1 MGISKYVDQNGL
13 KRAMQNIASKMQS
26 GLSGKI
32 SSITSANQ
40 NNITVDVTDPLNP
53 KIALG
58 ATTGNKIET
67 MWSLTNNG
75 TGLAVLNDAE
85 IDQIFADTFK

>member
-1 MGISKYVDQNGL
+1 MSKYLDQAGL
-13 KRAMQNIASKMQS
+13 KKVVELVSSKIKD
-26 GLSGKI
+26 GLSTKL
-32 SSITSANQ
+32 SSIATSNADH
-40 NNITVDVTDPLNP
+40 IAVDVTDPLNP

-85 IDQIFADTFK
+85 IDQIFADAFN

>member
-1 MGISKYVDQNGL
+1 MSKYLDQAGL
-13 KRAMQNIASKMQS
+13 KKVVELVASKIKD
-26 GLSGKI
+26 GLSTKV
-32 SSITSANQ
+32 SSITTSNADH
-40 NNITVDVTDPLNP
+40 IAVDVTDPLNP

>member
-1 MGISKYVDQNGL
+1 MSKYLDQAGL
-13 KRAMQNIASKMQS
+13 KKVVELVASKIKD
-26 GLSGKI
+26 GLSTKV
-32 SSITSANQ
+32 SSIATSNADH
-40 NNITVDVTDPLNP
+40 IAVDVTDPLNP